1 MIQVA
6 QRARHGMAEITGL
19 EAERVTALE
28 PDGDGAWK
36 ATVELLEFSR
46 IPNTDDVLGSYEA
59 LVDIHGDLLGYRRVC
74 RYARSRS
81 LREQGGR

>member
-1 MIQVA
+1 VA
-6 QRARHGMAEITGL
+6 HRARHDLAELTGL

-59 LVDIHGDLLGYRRVC
+59 FVDAHGDLLGYKRVS

-81 LREQGGR
+81 MHGQGSR